1 LNIVKEHSQ
10 HTIGVEFASRTINV
24 GDKRIK
30 LQVNIGPLFN
40 GIFQDDIGIL
50 LTRFLYEQ
58 LWDTAGQ
65 ERFRWVACFE
75 HRGIGVLMEYYT
87 DPSLEVITGE
97 QPALC

>member
-40 GIFQDDIGIL
+40 CIFQDDIGIL
-50 LTRFLYEQ
+50 LTCFLYEQ

-65 ERFRWVACFE
+65 ERFRWVACCTE
-75 HRGIGVLMEYYT
+75 SVLMEYYT

-97 QPALC
+97 QQALC